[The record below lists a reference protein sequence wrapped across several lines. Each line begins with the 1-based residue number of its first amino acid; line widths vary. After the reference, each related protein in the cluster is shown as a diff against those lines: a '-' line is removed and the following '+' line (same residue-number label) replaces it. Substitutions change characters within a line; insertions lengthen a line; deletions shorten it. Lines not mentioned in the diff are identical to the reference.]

1 MSDKAGSTKIA
12 LIIGEV
18 ASYSDQC
25 LKSALEAVYCQ
36 VDFASL
42 ATPTTATA
50 ENTIQLYKPE
60 QLQAYR
66 LVIYPYLANRHK
78 KDFATLS
85 HWLELYQQNWQGR
98 VLVRYHPALALHNLR
113 PYNGAAP
120 RVRQLELARQKLSEW
135 VQKNASYFYWSANSP
150 AAAHELAQW
159 GVAKH
164 PSSMGTTPPYL
175 ALNCGSYAEQH
186 NARYACNKTSTE
198 IQTTRNQSTAGPSSV
213 LIAGDY
219 LPDTGHIKMLE
230 ILAHYRQRYTQP
242 IGFHFIGAPIEG
254 LAVYREAI
262 EEQVERLGLT
272 DCVQLS
278 NTDNTN
284 KDFLALCLGVDL
296 MLTMPQRGRYLPS
309 LVQAQAMGVPT
320 VALQPS
326 IGLHEGAALIHQH
339 LYDQALRQRAVVVAY
354 RHIARHH
361 SPKGIE
367 QALLSQVLNS
377 LCH

>member
-1 MSDKAGSTKIA
+1 MSDKAGSTRIA

-18 ASYSDQC
+18 ASYSDQR

-36 VDFASL
+36 VDLVSL
-42 ATPTTATA
+42 ATPTTTTA
-50 ENTIQLYKPE
+50 GDTIQLHNPE

-66 LVIYPYLANRHK
+66 LVIYPYLANRHE

-120 RVRQLELARQKLSEW
+120 RVRQLEIARQKLSEW
-135 VQKNASYFYWSANSP
+135 VQKNASHFYWSANSP
-150 AAAHELAQW
+150 AAASELAQW

-164 PSSMGTTPPYL
+164 ANSMGTTPPYL
-175 ALNCGSYAEQH
+175 TLNCGSYAEQH
-186 NARYACNKTSTE
+186 NAMCASDKTSTE
-198 IQTTRNQSTAGPSSV
+198 IQTTRNESTPGPSSV

-230 ILAHYRQRYTQP
+230 ILAHYRQRHTKP
-242 IGFHFIGAPIEG
+242 IHFHFIGAPIEG

-262 EEQVERLGLT
+262 EEQVERFGLT

-278 NTDNTN
+278 NTDNTDTN
-284 KDFLALCLGVDL
+284 FLALCLGVDL
-296 MLTMPQRGRYLPS
+296 MLSMPQQGRYIPS
-309 LVQAQAMGVPT
+309 LIQAQAMGLPT
-320 VALQPS
+320 VELKPS
-326 IGLHEGAALIHQH
+326 IDLHEGAALIHRH
-339 LYDQALRQRAVVVAY
+339 LYDQTVRQRAVIDAY

-361 SPKGIE
+361 SPRGIE
-367 QALLSQVLNS
+367 QALLSQVLS
-377 LCH
+377 ALCC